1 MDRAEIL
8 HTPWKWSEPQ
18 GYSKPFFDPA
28 SSWIAIGARSRDV
41 ISPNW
46 DYEAGV
52 KSLSNLPV
60 WTKTCPYQKEFP
72 ESVGNS
78 LGYGVRQGQVT

>member
-18 GYSKPFFDPA
+18 SYSKPFFDPT
-28 SSWIAIGARSRDV
+28 SSWIAIGSGSRDV
-41 ISPNW
+41 IPPNR

-72 ESVGNS
+72 RSVENS
-78 LGYGVRQGQVT
+78 WFQVRNQGQVT